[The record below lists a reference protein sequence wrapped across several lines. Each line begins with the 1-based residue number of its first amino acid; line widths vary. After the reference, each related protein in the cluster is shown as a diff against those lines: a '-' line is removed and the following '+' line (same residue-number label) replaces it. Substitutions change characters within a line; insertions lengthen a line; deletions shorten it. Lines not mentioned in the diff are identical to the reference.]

1 MGILGLC
8 SCILC
13 IIISNIIQENYSSL
27 LENIG
32 TGCTIICS
40 TISWFF
46 FIYFWRR
53 ADKSS
58 SPGIT
63 AEAEERLSAKE
74 KEECISTGWKDHR

>member
-8 SCILC
+8 SFILF
-13 IIISNIIQENYSSL
+13 IIISTIIQENYSSL
-27 LENIG
+27 LEIIQ
-32 TGCTIICS
+32 IICGA
-40 TISWFF
+40 IYAPIELFF
-46 FIYFWRR
+46 IIYFWRR